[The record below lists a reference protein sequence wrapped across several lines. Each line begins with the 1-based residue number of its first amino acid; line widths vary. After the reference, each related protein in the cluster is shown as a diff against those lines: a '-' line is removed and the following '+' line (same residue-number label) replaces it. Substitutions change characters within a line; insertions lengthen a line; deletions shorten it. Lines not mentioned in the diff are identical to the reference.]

1 MARGVSGRLKPGN
14 EKTMS
19 DVVLVLG
26 MHRSGTSAVAG
37 ALTKLGGGLPKH
49 LMAAHPSNVR
59 GFFESVAFM
68 NFHDELL
75 ESAGSNWRDW
85 RLFNPG
91 WHRSPVVADF
101 RRQAKDLF
109 AEEFNGSPLPVLKDP
124 RICRFTPFWLDVLRE
139 MQATPHVVMPIRSP
153 LDVAQSLKNVHG
165 LSLTHGLL
173 LWLRHVLDAE
183 SQKRNVARSIFTW
196 KDFRSGYKQGASQR
210 GSLFTINNH

>member
-1 MARGVSGRLKPGN
+1 MARGSRRLNEAN
-14 EKTMS
+14 EKAVT

-49 LMAAHPSNVR
+49 LMAAHSSNPR
-59 GFFESVAFM
+59 GFFESVALM

-91 WHRSPVVADF
+91 WNQSPVVADF
-101 RRQAKDLF
+101 RRRAKELF
-109 AEEFNGSPLPVLKDP
+109 IEEFRGSALPLLKDP
-124 RICRFTPFWLDVLRE
+124 RICRFVPFWLDVLNE
-139 MQATPHVVMPIRSP
+139 MRTTPHVVMPIRSP